1 MDGWG
6 LTPEQRVNIM
16 GITAAGGR
24 FREVDMMM
32 FMREVAS
39 AGALLSFMA
48 MLAVWVDVI
57 LHAG

>member
-1 MDGWG
+1 
-6 LTPEQRVNIM
+6 LTTEQRENIM